1 MVRYLEIFSDSNG
14 EEQRDSSLRE
24 AEVSVY
30 SYVSVIGERERE
42 RERERVEGRK
52 EEREKERARR
62 KIKRHSFA

>member
-42 RERERVEGRK
+42 REREKEWKEGRK
-52 EEREKERARR
+52 KGRKKGQEEK
-62 KIKRHSFA
+62 